1 MTLPSG
7 IQFKTPINCILLHEF
22 PLIYKILA
30 FTTFF
35 PSHFHKKLNNFK
47 KISGHT
53 CRVKVPPALLLG
65 SGGPTE
71 CTASILK
78 FHVKILFIDDISYEI
93 IYGGFFKRKLVS

>member
-35 PSHFHKKLNNFK
+35 PSHFHKKIKQFQKDFWSHLSGKSAACPTAWLWWSDRMHCIYFE
-47 KISGHT
+47 IS
-53 CRVKVPPALLLG
+53 RQ
-65 SGGPTE
+65 
-71 CTASILK
+71 
-78 FHVKILFIDDISYEI
+78 D
-93 IYGGFFKRKLVS
+93 LVY